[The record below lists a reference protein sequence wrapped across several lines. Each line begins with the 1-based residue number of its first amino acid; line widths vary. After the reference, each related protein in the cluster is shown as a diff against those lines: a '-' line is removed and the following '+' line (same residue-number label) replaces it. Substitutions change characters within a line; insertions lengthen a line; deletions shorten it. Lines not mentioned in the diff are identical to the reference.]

1 MDCIQGQGSNE
12 LFKAQSHLYKY
23 VLCYLSSMSLKC
35 AVQLGIA
42 DIINSHGR
50 LTTFPE
56 LVFALQIHTTK
67 TGLIHRLMRLL
78 THLGFFTTTKVGGH
92 YREED
97 QEDAYDL
104 TPSSRLL
111 LKDKL
116 PNLSPFVLA
125 ALDPASVTP
134 CHFLTSWICR
144 EGAVR
149 TPFESTTGVNFW
161 DYTNDN
167 SEFNNVFN
175 EAMASDSET
184 INLVVKDCKPVF
196 EGLSSLV
203 DVGGGTGKTAGIITE
218 AFPHLTCTVLDL
230 PHVVANLADTGNLK
244 FIGADM
250 FQHIPP
256 ADACVLHDWSDE
268 ECLKILKKCKEAIP
282 SNGKGK
288 LIIIDVV
295 LNDNTEDDD
304 HDLTEAKLYFDF
316 LMMVLVTGRERSEK
330 DLKKLFL
337 GARFSHYKITPM
349 FGLRS
354 LIEVFR

>member
-1 MDCIQGQGSNE
+1 MDIIQGQGSSE

-50 LTTFPE
+50 PTTLPE
-56 LVFALQIHTTK
+56 LVSALQIHTTK
-67 TGLIHRLMRLL
+67 TDFVHRLMRLL
-78 THLGFFTTTKVGGH
+78 THFGFFTTTKVGH

-97 QEDAYDL
+97 QEYAYDL

-125 ALDPASVTP
+125 VLDPVCVTP
-134 CHFLTSWICR
+134 FHFLGSWIHR
-144 EGAVR
+144 EDEVL
-149 TPFESTTGVNFW
+149 TPFESAFGVSFR
-161 DYTNDN
+161 DYAKDN
-167 SEFNNVFN
+167 SEYSSMFN
-175 EAMASDSET
+175 EAMASDSGM
-184 INLVVKDCKPVF
+184 INLVIKDCKPVF

-244 FIGADM
+244 FIAGDM

-256 ADACVLHDWSDE
+256 ADAWILHDWSDE

-288 LIIIDVV
+288 LIIIDIV
-295 LNDNTEDDD
+295 LNDNKEDDD
-304 HDLTEAKLYFDF
+304 HDFTEAKLYFDF
-316 LMMVLVTGRERSEK
+316 MMMVMFTGRERSEK
-330 DLKKLFL
+330 DLKKLLL
-337 GARFSHYKITPM
+337 GAGFSHYKITPM

-354 LIEVFR
+354 LIEVFP